1 MGFHN
6 NVVFPKELNV
16 QKPSFYLTL
25 LIFKVPTD
33 GLVFY
38 LQTNFKSKCGL
49 EKKYYLFQ
57 QNKGLNFAGSSGQN
71 LIRIYDKQWTIYKRK
86 FETEEQQI
94 IGFVETDPWRDNS
107 IFGINPIR
115 CNLSEKVEPAPQLLK
130 LTNVSEKK
138 KCFANL
144 QIIIFVYL
152 KYLETY
158 SKTCVQ

>member
-1 MGFHN
+1 MFRN
-6 NVVFPKELNV
+6 PF
-16 QKPSFYLTL
+16 FT
-25 LIFKVPTD
+25 FKVPTD

-57 QNKGLNFAGSSGQN
+57 QNKGLNFAVSSGQN
-71 LIRIYDKQWTIYKRK
+71 LIRINDKQWTIYKRK

-115 CNLSEKVEPAPQLLK
+115 CNLSEKVETTPQLLK
-130 LTNVSEKK
+130 ITNVSEKK
-138 KCFANL
+138 KSFAK
-144 QIIIFVYL
+144 V
-152 KYLETY
+152 K
-158 SKTCVQ
+158 